1 MMLLFSPCGGYMFF
15 FLVGLSLGQGVHSI
29 VPNVANKLHYN
40 CEKLL
45 PDMIMFDSFLKV

>member
-1 MMLLFSPCGGYMFF
+1 MMLLFSPCGGYMVF

-29 VPNVANKLHYN
+29 VPNVANKLHHN

-45 PDMIMFDSFLKV
+45 PDMITFDSFLKV